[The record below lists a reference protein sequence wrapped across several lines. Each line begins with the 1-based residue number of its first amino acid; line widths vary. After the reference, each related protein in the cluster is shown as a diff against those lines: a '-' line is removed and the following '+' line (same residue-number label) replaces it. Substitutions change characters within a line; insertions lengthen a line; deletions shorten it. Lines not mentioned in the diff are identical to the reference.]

1 MQFLRKQ
8 RGRGRVQAML
18 SIWLLISVSLF
29 VLALAGSYWVTSVV
43 SGYAAQTYQAN
54 INSVVRMFDREMEH
68 LQAIAV
74 QLSSTA
80 WVRRIMFMQ
89 GGTIDKSRVSDYSL
103 YEYQQ
108 QMKTFRQTNS
118 LISEIGVVFFQ
129 KDLVIAAYGKSD
141 CSFLAGNALAVDGF
155 GREDW
160 KSLARQLVL
169 GRLFQKEDVSIKK
182 YGVANR
188 GTLLIYPLQDGTTT
202 KITAAMFV
210 VLQHQNLYQFL
221 RPQLIATGAQEAM
234 LKIYG
239 QEAAEPFLA
248 KGTPV
253 TGEKRSIQSVSAKTG
268 WTFAIEIP
276 ESIVLTGATSVRNI
290 LLAVAAGMWLIS
302 MLFSLLIARRFF
314 TPIERIM
321 RMFGAAEDS
330 GRRFINEYDA
340 IQKGIAQL
348 HEQRAHLKAEL
359 MQRQP
364 MARAAGLQALLLRDG
379 IAAQEMDKALGV
391 LGITKDWPHYCVCLM
406 MPMYGKSGEE
416 PDMQALEVLSAED
429 SQSAAAAGRLSDVP
443 TVLFGVADKQALEN
457 RITMM
462 LERFPQCCAILGEMV
477 DSKDQIAHAYKTAQ
491 AARDYRLVSEGFR
504 VLRYDAALLSKGGYY
519 LPQDMEYRLLQAVRN
534 GNGPQAADVFDK
546 LYRHNAAQHQA
557 TYASLR
563 NFLFNIHLDVMKLL
577 CEDNLSENPFVDWQD
592 DEPLEKLLAQ
602 VRTYVEKAS
611 AEYKARIQATPTRLE
626 DILAY
631 VQANLYDSSLSLTM
645 VADAFGVS
653 NSLISRLFSE
663 QRGENFLNLVN
674 RLRIEY
680 ACAFL
685 ARDLQTD
692 ILAVAHAAGYDNDV
706 TFRRLFKKYT
716 GLTPSQYREKAH
728 GRDRT
733 VEL

>member
-129 KDLVIAAYGKSD
+129 KDLVIAAYGKSNF
-141 CSFLAGNALAVDGF
+141 SFLAGNALAVDGF

-239 QEAAEPFLA
+239 QEASEPFLS

-330 GRRFINEYDA
+330 GSRFINEYDA

-364 MARAAGLQALLLRDG
+364 MARAAGLQALLTRDT
-379 IAAQEMDKALGV
+379 ITPQEMDKALGV
-391 LGITKDWPHYCVCLM
+391 LDITKEWPYYCVCLM

-416 PDMQALEVLSAED
+416 PDMQALEQLLAVKD
-429 SQSAAAAGRLSDVP
+429 PQSAAAAGRLSDVP
-443 TVLFGVADKQALEN
+443 TALICVADKQALEN
-457 RITMM
+457 RIALM
-462 LERFPQCCAILGEMV
+462 LERFPHCCAILGEMV
-477 DSKDQIAHAYKTAQ
+477 DNKTLIARAYKTAQ

-504 VLRYDAALLSKGGYY
+504 ILRYDAALLSKGGYY
-519 LPQDMEYRLLQAVRN
+519 LPQDMEYKLLQAVRN
-534 GNGPQAADVFDK
+534 GNGLQAEEVFDK

-563 NFLFNIHLDVMKLL
+563 NFLFNIRLDVMKLL
-577 CEDNLSENPFVDWQD
+577 CEGNLSENPFVEWQD
-592 DEPLEKLLAQ
+592 DEPLEKLLTQ
-602 VRTYVEKAS
+602 VRTYLGKAG
-611 AEYKARIQATPTRLE
+611 AVYKARIQATPTRLE

-716 GLTPSQYREKAH
+716 GLTPSQYRENAH
-728 GRDRT
+728 GRDHT
-733 VEL
+733 V